1 MKIHLNKTMIKPLKI
16 IRIDNDKDKII
27 ALSKVHLKGCHF
39 ICTSKL
45 LKYFTN
51 VIVFVNKVFN
61 LLSLKWKS
69 NGTKIRSF
77 HSHTWAKLW
86 QDPQYLLNDHFTNVI
101 IQKVIKTKFVNS
113 YRTYVRMKN
122 KMIKW
127 KHNSLYTLTKEWLG
141 DSM

>member
-1 MKIHLNKTMIKPLKI
+1 MIKPLKI

-27 ALSKVHLKGCHF
+27 ALSRVHLKGCHF
-39 ICTSKL
+39 IYTSKL
-45 LKYFTN
+45 LKYFTK
-51 VIVFVNKVFN
+51 VIAFVNKVFN

-77 HSHTWAKLW
+77 NSHTWAKLW

-113 YRTYVRMKN
+113 YRAYVRMKN
-122 KMIKW
+122 KMIK
-127 KHNSLYTLTKEWLG
+127 
-141 DSM
+141 